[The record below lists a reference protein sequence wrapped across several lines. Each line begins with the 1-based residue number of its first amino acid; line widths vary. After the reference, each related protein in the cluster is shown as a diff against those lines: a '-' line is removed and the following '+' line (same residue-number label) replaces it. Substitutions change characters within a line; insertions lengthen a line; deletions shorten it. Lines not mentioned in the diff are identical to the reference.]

1 MKEIR
6 ALVADDELPARGEL
20 TYELSNI
27 PGVKVIGECGNGR
40 EVLAFLKTH
49 PNVDILFLDI
59 EMPLMNGLECAKEIV
74 RMDLSVKVVFA
85 TGYSQ
90 FAVKAFD
97 LEAFD
102 YILKPYDEA
111 RIARTISRLA
121 DSLALMEK
129 ERAPGEIVSTS
140 QKISLQTQGKT
151 IMISPAQE
159 IILISSEK
167 SDRALFYTTRG
178 IIESK
183 MTLRDIESLLSPP
196 GFLPH
201 AQGLHRESFH
211 DPGDPE
217 PGQWHP
223 SPDALPLSQRKSA
236 CLQTLYQR
244 LQEYTAPRMKKRLAK
259 RFRFAS
265 RFLACYPC
273 QDPWSITRHCP

>member
-27 PGVKVIGECGNGR
+27 PGVKVVGDYGNGR

-74 RMDLSVKVVFA
+74 RMDLPVKVVFA

-90 FAVKAFD
+90 FAVKAFE

-102 YILKPYDEA
+102 YILKPYNEA

-121 DSLALMEK
+121 DSLTLLEK
-129 ERAPGEIVSTS
+129 EWAPGEIVSTS

-151 IMISPAQE
+151 IMTPRAGNRPDFHREIRPLSLLYGERNHRVEDDAPRHQVSPLPLGFFRTHKGYIVNLSMIQE
-159 IILISSEK
+159 IQNQ
-167 SDRALFYTTRG
+167 DNG
-178 IIESK
+178 
-183 MTLRDIESLLSPP
+183 TLLLT
-196 GFLPH
+196 
-201 AQGLHRESFH
+201 
-211 DPGDPE
+211 
-217 PGQWHP
+217 
-223 SPDALPLSQRKSA
+223 LSH
-236 CLQTLYQR
+236 
-244 LQEYTAPRMKKRLAK
+244 
-259 RFRFAS
+259 
-265 RFLACYPC
+265 YP
-273 QDPWSITRHCP
+273 

>member
-74 RMDLSVKVVFA
+74 RMDLSVKIVFA

-102 YILKPYDEA
+102 YILKPYDET

-183 MTLRDIESLLSPP
+183 MTLRDIESLLSPL
-196 GFLPH
+196 GFFRTHKGYIVNLSMIQEIQNQDNGTLLLTLSHYPKEKVPVSRH
-201 AQGLHRESFH
+201 YIKDFKNTLH
-211 DPGDPE
+211 
-217 PGQWHP
+217 
-223 SPDALPLSQRKSA
+223 LV
-236 CLQTLYQR
+236 
-244 LQEYTAPRMKKRLAK
+244 
-259 RFRFAS
+259 
-265 RFLACYPC
+265 
-273 QDPWSITRHCP
+273 

>member
-27 PGVKVIGECGNGR
+27 PGVKVVGECGNGR

-74 RMDLSVKVVFA
+74 RMDLPVKVVFA

-90 FAVKAFD
+90 FAVQAFE

-102 YILKPYDEA
+102 YILKPYNEA

-121 DSLALMEK
+121 DSLTLMEKEK
-129 ERAPGEIVSTS
+129 ERAPGEIISTS

-159 IILISSEK
+159 IVLISTEK
-167 SDRALFYTTRG
+167 SDRSLFYTTSG

-183 MTLRDIESLLSPP
+183 MTLRDIESLLSPL
-196 GFLPH
+196 GFFRTHKGYIVNLSMIQEIQNQDNGTLLLTLSHYPREKVPVSRH
-201 AQGLHRESFH
+201 YIKDFKNTLH
-211 DPGDPE
+211 
-217 PGQWHP
+217 
-223 SPDALPLSQRKSA
+223 
-236 CLQTLYQR
+236 
-244 LQEYTAPRMKKRLAK
+244 LA
-259 RFRFAS
+259 
-265 RFLACYPC
+265 
-273 QDPWSITRHCP
+273 

>member
-196 GFLPH
+196 GLLPH

-217 PGQWHP
+217 SGQWHP
-223 SPDALPLSQRKSA
+223 SPDALPLPQRKSA

-244 LQEYTAPRMKKRLAK
+244 LQEYTAPRMKERAAET
-259 RFRFAS
+259 AS
-265 RFLACYPC
+265 LP
-273 QDPWSITRHCP
+273 

>member
-6 ALVADDELPARGEL
+6 ALVSDDELPARGEL

-27 PGVKVIGECGNGR
+27 PGVKVVGDYGNGR

-74 RMDLSVKVVFA
+74 RMDLPVKVVFA

-90 FAVKAFD
+90 FAVKAFE

-102 YILKPYDEA
+102 YILKPYNEA
-111 RIARTISRLA
+111 RIVRTISRLA
-121 DSLALMEK
+121 DSLTLMEK
-129 ERAPGEIVSTS
+129 EWAPGKIVSTS

-159 IILISSEK
+159 IVLISTEK
-167 SDRALFYTTRG
+167 SDRSLFYTTSG

-196 GFLPH
+196 RLLPH
-201 AQGLHRESFH
+201 AQGLHREPFH
-211 DPGDPE
+211 DPGNPE
-217 PGQWHP
+217 SGQWHP
-223 SPDALPLSQRKSA
+223 SPNACPLPLRKSA
-236 CLQTLYQR
+236 R
-244 LQEYTAPRMKKRLAK
+244 LQALSQGRQEYAPFSLDRR
-259 RFRFAS
+259 RYS
-265 RFLACYPC
+265 
-273 QDPWSITRHCP
+273 

>member
-59 EMPLMNGLECAKEIV
+59 EMPLMNGLECAKEII

-151 IMISPAQE
+151 IMIS
-159 IILISSEK
+159 SEK

-183 MTLRDIESLLSPP
+183 MTLRDIESLLSPL
-196 GFLPH
+196 GFFRTHKGYIVNLSMIQEIQNQDNGTLLLTLSHYPKEKVPVSRH
-201 AQGLHRESFH
+201 YIKDFKNTLH
-211 DPGDPE
+211 
-217 PGQWHP
+217 
-223 SPDALPLSQRKSA
+223 LV
-236 CLQTLYQR
+236 
-244 LQEYTAPRMKKRLAK
+244 
-259 RFRFAS
+259 
-265 RFLACYPC
+265 
-273 QDPWSITRHCP
+273 